1 MHMQTFG
8 WRDVC
13 FSDIRMWYSIDLPYG
28 SIMQKDPLE
37 NSCYAA
43 KLKYLPLLCRQ
54 YSIFKCFP
62 IWLRITPSVN
72 QICSLPNILH
82 VFLQGLR
89 QPPGVSNDLIIQK
102 PAYLST
108 LSPKKIWIC
117 FLLSLLCLNSL
128 HTSADYI
135 FVNLSF
141 YLPNR
146 RMLWWEILKPTLG
159 AMTVIS
165 LAEADGLP
173 RISPWNQWNARKWL
187 AGELFHIVR
196 SFGKRL

>member
-1 MHMQTFG
+1 M
-8 WRDVC
+8 
-13 FSDIRMWYSIDLPYG
+13 
-28 SIMQKDPLE
+28 
-37 NSCYAA
+37 
-43 KLKYLPLLCRQ
+43 
-54 YSIFKCFP
+54 
-62 IWLRITPSVN
+62 
-72 QICSLPNILH
+72 

-146 RMLWWEILKPTLG
+146 CMLWWEILKHTLG
-159 AMTVIS
+159 AMMVIS

-173 RISPWNQWNARKWL
+173 PISPWNQWNARKWL

-196 SFGKRL
+196 SFGKRVLTHLRKHPSAAPETQVPQDLRKLERFLVTWGSQTLHRVIKINKQLEALGT

>member
-1 MHMQTFG
+1 MQQSWNICLFYAGNIPFLNVFQSGLESPPLWTKCV
-8 WRDVC
+8 RYQI
-13 FSDIRMWYSIDLPYG
+13 FSM
-28 SIMQKDPLE
+28 
-37 NSCYAA
+37 
-43 KLKYLPLLCRQ
+43 
-54 YSIFKCFP
+54 
-62 IWLRITPSVN
+62 
-72 QICSLPNILH
+72 

-146 RMLWWEILKPTLG
+146 CMRWWEILKHTLG
-159 AMTVIS
+159 AMMVIS
-165 LAEADGLP
+165 LAKADGLP
-173 RISPWNQWNARKWL
+173 PISPWNQWNARKWL

>member
-1 MHMQTFG
+1 M
-8 WRDVC
+8 V
-13 FSDIRMWYSIDLPYG
+13 S
-28 SIMQKDPLE
+28 
-37 NSCYAA
+37 
-43 KLKYLPLLCRQ
+43 
-54 YSIFKCFP
+54 
-62 IWLRITPSVN
+62 
-72 QICSLPNILH
+72 
-82 VFLQGLR
+82 LQGPR

-108 LSPKKIWIC
+108 LAPKKMWIC
-117 FLLSLLCLNSL
+117 FLLSLLCFNSL

-146 RMLWWEILKPTLG
+146 CMLWWEMPKHTLE
-159 AMTVIS
+159 AMMVIS

-187 AGELFHIVR
+187 AGELFHVVR
-196 SFGKRL
+196 SIGKRLQENDEKKPGEWQMLHWSNLLRASLQSGTPGLRSEEKEEGWEGAS